1 MASARKYSCFTFS
14 AVINYNREMNQFI
27 ELLNHNL
34 ADNLTVSHDSPK
46 SEKTDLRPILMSI
59 LINKT

>member
-1 MASARKYSCFTFS
+1 
-14 AVINYNREMNQFI
+14 MNQFI

-59 LINKT
+59 LINKTWPFELNWAFRLGNKI